1 MTATPGKIPFFTRI
15 TIYTILKLFLD
26 NSTWFTFYNIGKV
39 LNVTKVNTEKKRFKE
54 YAQNLQKSTEG
65 RKWEI
70 VMN

>member
-39 LNVTKVNTEKKRFKE
+39 LNVTKVNTENKRFTGVRSKFAKKVLKE
-54 YAQNLQKSTEG
+54 ENGKLS
-65 RKWEI
+65 
-70 VMN
+70 